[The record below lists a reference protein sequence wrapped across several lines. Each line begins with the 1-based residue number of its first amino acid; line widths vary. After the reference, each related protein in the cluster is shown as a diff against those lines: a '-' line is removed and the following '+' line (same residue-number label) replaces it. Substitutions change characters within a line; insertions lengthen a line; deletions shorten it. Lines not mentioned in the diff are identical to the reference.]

1 MIVMITMISN
11 SPRCATKGA
20 PVLEPN
26 EDSAKIP
33 MSLCE
38 SEPGN
43 ILLFLFIF
51 FLRIKI
57 TILSKLQM
65 VNYWLSKQD

>member
-1 MIVMITMISN
+1 MQQ
-11 SPRCATKGA
+11 RAA

-51 FLRIKI
+51 FPKNKI

-65 VNYWLSKQD
+65 VNYWFAKQDLVVTIFLH